1 MGNAEYMGTTNKM
14 DQEYDVVI
22 LGTGLTECILSGL
35 LSVNGKKVL
44 HMDRNE
50 YYGGSCASLTLDQC
64 WKHFK
69 QEGEIPATLG
79 TKAQQ
84 RKYSIDLLPKF
95 LMANGKMVKLLLH
108 TDVTRYLQFKSVDG
122 SYVLKD
128 KKVIKVPATE
138 AEALGTDLMGFF
150 EKRRFK
156 NYLVYCTEWEE
167 SKPKTHKDGI
177 SPQTPTSKLIGG
189 YDLDPSTQDVI
200 GHALCLYRD
209 ENWQKEPA
217 VNTINRTKLYVD
229 SLRHYGKSPYLY
241 PIYGLGDL
249 PQGFARLSAIY
260 GGTYMLSKPISGFT
274 FSETGRVTGV
284 TSEGETVKCGAVIG
298 DPSYFQ
304 DKVKQVGQIV
314 RCICIM
320 NHPIPNTNNS
330 ESVQIIL
337 PQAGLKRKGDIY
349 ISCVSASHEVA
360 PAGHYVVLVS
370 TFCETS
376 DPKAELAPGL
386 QLLGPVLQQFWSVDP
401 VFEPQNDYKKE
412 GIHISKSYDATSH
425 FETIADDVIRIY
437 KEITGE
443 TNVAHLFVP
452 KSKEGGEQ

>member
-1 MGNAEYMGTTNKM
+1 M

-44 HMDRNE
+44 HMDRND
-50 YYGGSCASLTLDQC
+50 YYGGACASLTMDQC

-69 QEGEIPATLG
+69 QPGEPPQTLG
-79 TKAQQ
+79 TKALQ
-84 RKYSIDLLPKF
+84 RKYSVDLLPKF

-128 KKVIKVPATE
+128 KQIMKVPATE
-138 AEALGTDLMGFF
+138 AEAISTSLLGFF

-156 NYLVYCTEWEE
+156 NYLVFCTEWEAD
-167 SKPKTHKDGI
+167 KPKTHSDGI
-177 SPQTPTSKLIGG
+177 GPNAPTSKLIAN

-209 ENWQKEPA
+209 DNWQKESA
-217 VNTINRTKLYVD
+217 AETIRRTKLYID

-260 GGTYMLSKPISGFT
+260 GGTYMLSKPVAGFT
-274 FSETGRVTGV
+274 FSAAGRVTGV
-284 TSEGETVKCGAVIG
+284 QSEGETVKCAAVIG
-298 DPSYFQ
+298 DPSYFA
-304 DKVKQVGQIV
+304 DKVKQIGQVV
-314 RCICIM
+314 RCICIL

-337 PQAGLKRKGDIY
+337 PQAQLKRKGDIY
-349 ISCVSASHEVA
+349 VSCVSSSHEVA
-360 PAGHYVVLVS
+360 PPGHYVVLVS

-376 DPKAELAPGL
+376 DPKAELTPGI

-401 VFEPQNDYKKE
+401 VYEPVHDYKKE

-443 TNVAHLFVP
+443 TDVGYLFVP
-452 KSKEGGEQ
+452 KKKEEGAQ

>member
-1 MGNAEYMGTTNKM
+1 M

-44 HMDRNE
+44 HMDRND
-50 YYGGSCASLTLDQC
+50 YYGGSCASLTLEQT
-64 WKHFK
+64 WKRFK
-69 QEGEIPATLG
+69 QEGAPPEKLG
-79 TKAQQ
+79 NKQAQ

-128 KKVIKVPATE
+128 NKIMKVPANE
-138 AEALGTDLMGFF
+138 SEALSSSLMGFL

-156 NYLVYCTEWEE
+156 NYLVFCSEWEE
-167 SKPKTHKDGI
+167 NQPKTHSDGI
-177 SPQTPTSKLIGG
+177 GPNVPTKKLIKN
-189 YDLDPSTQDVI
+189 YDLDPTTQDVV

-209 ENWQKEPA
+209 ETWQDQPAKE
-217 VNTINRTKLYVD
+217 TIRRTKLYIE

-260 GGTYMLSKPISGFT
+260 GGTYMLNKPIEDFT
-274 FSETGRVTGV
+274 FGPDGKVNGV

-298 DPSYFQ
+298 DPSYFP
-304 DKVKQVGQIV
+304 KNVKQIGEVV

-320 NHPIPNTNNS
+320 NHPIPNTDNS

-337 PQAGLKRKGDIY
+337 PQAQLKRKGDIY
-349 ISCVSASHEVA
+349 ISCVSSSHEVA
-360 PAGHYVVLVS
+360 PPGHYIVLVS
-370 TFCETS
+370 TQVETKN
-376 DPKAELAPGL
+376 PQAELAPGL
-386 QLLGPVLQQFWSVDP
+386 QFLGPVLHQFWSVDP
-401 VFEPQNDYKKE
+401 LFVPTNDYKAD
-412 GIHISKSYDATSH
+412 GIHISNSYDATSH
-425 FETIADDVIRIY
+425 FETIANDVIRIY
-437 KEITGE
+437 KEITKE
-443 TNVAHLFVP
+443 QNVDYLFVP
-452 KSKEGGEQ
+452 KAKTKEEGH